1 MARSTRLVS
10 ELASIDYVFSA
21 FEDIERLDEFLTQ
34 QDSPLTGQLAAFI
47 AKAVTVLAIQP
58 RIGRR
63 TTHNHR
69 ELIVHRGRSGYLARY
84 RYDRKRLT
92 VTVLR
97 IRHQSESGYTLDE
110 I

>member
-1 MARSTRLVS
+1 MS
-10 ELASIDYVFSA
+10 ELASIDYVLSA
-21 FEDIERLDEFLTQ
+21 FEDIERLDEFLAQ

-63 TTHNHR
+63 TTYNHR